1 MFKRIGLFVLTNI
14 AIMAMISI
22 ILFVLSSVFGVN
34 LSGYNTSIGGL
45 LAYSAVIGFT
55 GSFVSLA
62 ISRWM
67 AKRSYD
73 IQLIDEKNLHQYHEK
88 EQFVYKIVHR
98 IAQMEHITTPEV
110 GVYQSEEAN
119 AFATGPS
126 KNKALVAVSSGLL
139 DAMDK
144 DEIEG
149 VVAHEMAH
157 ILNGD
162 MVTMTLMQGVVNT
175 FVVFL
180 SRLIAGAIDRA
191 LAGNNNEEESS
202 GPSMTYFIASII
214 LDIIFGLL
222 AQIVLM
228 AFSRHREYRADAG
241 SAKYVGKNKM
251 IKALERLKEI
261 TEKNHVEPNE
271 KEPMAAFK
279 ISGGHA
285 MMEMLMSHPPLEKRI
300 QALK

>member
-1 MFKRIGLFVLTNI
+1 
-14 AIMAMISI
+14 
-22 ILFVLSSVFGVN
+22 
-34 LSGYNTSIGGL
+34 
-45 LAYSAVIGFT
+45 
-55 GSFVSLA
+55 
-62 ISRWM
+62 M

-73 IQLIDEKNLHQYHEK
+73 ITLIDEKNLHQYSEK
-88 EQFVYKIVHR
+88 EQFIYKIVHR
-98 IAQMEHITTPEV
+98 IAQIEHITTPEV
-110 GVYQSEEAN
+110 GIYQSEEAN

-139 DAMDK
+139 YAMDK

-180 SRLIAGAIDRA
+180 SRLIAGVIDRA
-191 LAGNNNEEESS
+191 LASNDRESS
-202 GPSMTYFIASII
+202 SPSIVYFLASII

-222 AQIVLM
+222 AQIILM

-241 SAKYVGKNKM
+241 SAKYVGKTKM
-251 IKALERLKEI
+251 IKALEKLKEI
-261 TEKNHVEPNE
+261 TERTHIEPNE

-279 ISGGHA
+279 ISG
-285 MMEMLMSHPPLEKRI
+285 
-300 QALK
+300 

>member
-1 MFKRIGLFVLTNI
+1 
-14 AIMAMISI
+14 
-22 ILFVLSSVFGVN
+22 
-34 LSGYNTSIGGL
+34 
-45 LAYSAVIGFT
+45 VIGFT

-67 AKRSYD
+67 AKRSYN

-126 KNKALVAVSSGLL
+126 KNRALVAVSSGLL

-162 MVTMTLMQGVVNT
+162 MVTMTLIQGVLNT

-191 LAGNNNEEESS
+191 LASDNEESN
-202 GPSMTYFIASII
+202 GPSMVYFIASIV
-214 LDIIFGLL
+214 LDILFGLL
-222 AQIVLM
+222 AQVVLM

-241 SAKYVGKNKM
+241 SAKYAGKGKM
-251 IKALERLKEI
+251 VKALERLKEI
-261 TEKNHVEPNE
+261 TEKTHIEPNE

-279 ISGGHA
+279 ISGGHT
-285 MMEMLMSHPPLEKRI
+285 MMEIFMSHPPLEKRI
-300 QALK
+300 AALK

>member
-1 MFKRIGLFVLTNI
+1 
-14 AIMAMISI
+14 
-22 ILFVLSSVFGVN
+22 
-34 LSGYNTSIGGL
+34 
-45 LAYSAVIGFT
+45 
-55 GSFVSLA
+55 
-62 ISRWM
+62 M

-98 IAQMEHITTPEV
+98 IAQAEHIVTPEV
-110 GVYQSEEAN
+110 GIYQSEEAN

-126 KNKALVAVSSGLL
+126 KNKALVAVSIGLL

-149 VVAHEMAH
+149 VIAHEMAH

-191 LAGNNNEEESS
+191 LAGDNEESS
-202 GPSMTYFIASII
+202 GPSMTYFIASIV

-241 SAKYVGKNKM
+241 SAKYAGKSKM
-251 IKALERLKEI
+251 VKALERLKEI
-261 TEKNHVEPNE
+261 TEKTQIEPNE

-279 ISGGHA
+279 ISG
-285 MMEMLMSHPPLEKRI
+285 
-300 QALK
+300 